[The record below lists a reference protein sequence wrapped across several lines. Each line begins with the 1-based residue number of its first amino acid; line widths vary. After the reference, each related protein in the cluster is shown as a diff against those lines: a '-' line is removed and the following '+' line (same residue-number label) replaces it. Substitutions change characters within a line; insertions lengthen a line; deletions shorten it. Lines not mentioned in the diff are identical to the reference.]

1 MSSATYIARL
11 RKEFRDL
18 KKNPVNNIQATPKE
32 NNILEWHYVIQGL
45 KGSPYQDG
53 WYHGV
58 VTFPKEYP
66 FKPPSIQMITPN
78 GRFKVDLH
86 RQDESRHDLYQLIA
100 AILKRVPPQQ
110 RELLDIYS
118 TLCCKYPIQ
127 YRCQ

>member
-11 RKEFRDL
+11 RREFRDL

-32 NNILEWHYVIQGL
+32 NNILEWHYVIEGL

-58 VTFPKEYP
+58 VIFPKEYP

-78 GRFKVDLH
+78 GRFKVNFYFC
-86 RQDESRHDLYQLIA
+86 DESRHQTFYEICIICGENYWIVTALSVANI
-100 AILKRVPPQQ
+100 
-110 RELLDIYS
+110 
-118 TLCCKYPIQ
+118 
-127 YRCQ
+127 